1 MPVFL
6 PKRQGVSQSV
16 ALAEAYAHAKAAEP
30 ELITLAL
37 YHPTFADDAG
47 AETAIYIVNDFSPL
61 TATLEADAPLHAGQ
75 AVKFEAVPFKFV
87 RPEESDSA
95 APAEITVEIENAS
108 KEIQRHFE
116 HARESD
122 SPVRVMVRTYLPSN
136 TSAPHESPVPTF
148 ILKTVEVSMATI
160 SAKAGFGNLINER
173 FPKRDYT
180 RDSNPGLV
188 AG

>member
-47 AETAIYIVNDFSPL
+47 AETAIYIVNDFSTL
-61 TATLEADAPLHAGQ
+61 TATLEADAPLHAGL
-75 AVKFEAVPFKFV
+75 AVKFEAVPFEFV
-87 RPEESDSA
+87 RPNKSDSA

-108 KEIQRHFE
+108 NEIQRHVA

-122 SPVRVMVRTYLPSN
+122 SPVKVMVRTYLPSH
-136 TSAPHESPVPTF
+136 TSGAP
-148 ILKTVEVSMATI
+148 
-160 SAKAGFGNLINER
+160 
-173 FPKRDYT
+173 
-180 RDSNPGLV
+180 
-188 AG
+188 